1 MARITR
7 NKAAEI
13 LGLSRQTIS
22 NYIEQG
28 LIGSCVGEHGILYV
42 NSEDVE
48 KYAQKYKMLAA
59 NEKMIDDKLKE
70 VEAHKRAINVEL
82 TELRNRAT
90 ASGKLAANAVGML
103 FGVINTMSYLNITPK
118 LSYRESQILK
128 DIINGMTYDE
138 LSFKYDLTAGRI
150 KQIVEKTCNKLTYNE
165 DATIADIATNQDLR
179 IVIEG
184 LKKKLKAV
192 QTSYDEY
199 RRAKGDI
206 PISGAVLPP
215 LILGKDVNDCDFP
228 VRILNMFKSYNVY
241 TVGDLLRKFHGK
253 SDIAKIRN
261 LGKKSVYIILDFIE
275 ENNLRFKQD
284 GESDEDFY
292 IRINNNLSNKKH
304 EEND

>member
-48 KYAQKYKMLAA
+48 KYAEKYKMLAA

-90 ASGKLAANAVGML
+90 ANGKLAANAVGML
-103 FGVINTMSYLNITPK
+103 FGVINAMSYLGITPK
-118 LSYRESQILK
+118 LSYRESQMLK

-138 LSFKYDLTAGRI
+138 LSFKYDLTTARI
-150 KQIVEKTCNKLTYNE
+150 RQIVEKTCNKLTYNE
-165 DATIADIATNQDLR
+165 NAAIADIATNQDLR
-179 IVIEG
+179 IVIDG

-199 RRAKGDI
+199 RRAKGDV

-241 TVGDLLRKFHGK
+241 TIGDLLRKFHGK

-261 LGKKSVYIILDFIE
+261 LGKKSIYIILDFIE
-275 ENNLRFKQD
+275 ENNLSFKQD

-292 IRINNNLSNKKH
+292 IRLNNLMNKKH

>member
-22 NYIEQG
+22 NYIEQV
-28 LIGSCVGEHGILYV
+28 IIVSCVGEHGILYV

-48 KYAQKYKMLAA
+48 KYAQKYKMIAA

-70 VEAHKRAINVEL
+70 VEAHKRAINIEL

-90 ASGKLAANAVGML
+90 ANGKLAANAVGML

-118 LSYRESQILK
+118 LSYRESQMLK

-138 LSFKYDLTAGRI
+138 LSFKYDLTTSRI
-150 KQIVEKTCNKLTYNE
+150 RQIIDKTCNKLTYNE
-165 DATIADIATNQDLR
+165 NAAIADIATNQDLR
-179 IVIEG
+179 IVIDG

-199 RRAKGDI
+199 RRAKGDV
-206 PISGAVLPP
+206 PISGAVLSP

-241 TVGDLLRKFHGK
+241 TIGDLLRKFHGK

-261 LGKKSVYIILDFIE
+261 LGKKSIYIILDFIE
-275 ENNLRFKQD
+275 ENNLSFKQD

-292 IRINNNLSNKKH
+292 IRLNNLMNKKH